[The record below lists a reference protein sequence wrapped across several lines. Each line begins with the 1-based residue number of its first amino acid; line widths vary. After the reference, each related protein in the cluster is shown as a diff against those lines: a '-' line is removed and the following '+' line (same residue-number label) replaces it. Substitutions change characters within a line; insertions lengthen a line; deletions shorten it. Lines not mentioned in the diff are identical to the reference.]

1 MENSSIPDLENNG
14 TDEAVLEALLKD
26 AKKGPGEAGLE
37 ALLEDA
43 KKGPG
48 EAALAALFAKTD
60 NKIVDKTT
68 DQQQDGR
75 AGRQQVGQQVGQ
87 QRRPDAASSAQ
98 GISTESVSTDSIGR
112 SQAYAPEKADRFA
125 KKAATY
131 KAQMLIVHA
140 DSTQLSVLEMSF
152 ISEGYDVVIFETGK
166 EALNFL
172 KKNVPDI
179 MLLDADM
186 EKLTGMD
193 ICFRIRKIKR
203 FETVP
208 VIIMTEAVDDRTET
222 MVKMC
227 HANDFFP
234 KAHKNIEL
242 KAKVRKLIDQSD
254 VEKITQVDVE

>member
-14 TDEAVLEALLKD
+14 TDEAVLEALLRD
-26 AKKGPGEAGLE
+26 AKKGPGEAALE

-48 EAALAALFAKTD
+48 EAALEALLAKTD
-60 NKIVDKTT
+60 KKIEAEVPK
-68 DQQQDGR
+68 QQNAKSSAQNM
-75 AGRQQVGQQVGQ
+75 
-87 QRRPDAASSAQ
+87 SAQ
-98 GISTESVSTDSIGR
+98 GISTESVRTDAIER
-112 SQAYAPEKADRFA
+112 AHAAPEKSERFA
-125 KKAATY
+125 KKAAEY

-140 DSTQLSVLEMSF
+140 DTTQLSVLEMSF
-152 ISEGYDVVIFETGK
+152 ISEGYNVVIFENGK

-234 KAHKNIEL
+234 KSHKNIEL

-254 VEKITQVDVE
+254 VQKLTQVDVE